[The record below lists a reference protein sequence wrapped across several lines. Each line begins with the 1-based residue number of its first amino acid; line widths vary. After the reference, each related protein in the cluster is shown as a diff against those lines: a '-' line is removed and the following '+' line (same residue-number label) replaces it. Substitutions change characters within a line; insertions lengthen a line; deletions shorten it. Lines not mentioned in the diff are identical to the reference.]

1 MLTGILFWAALLV
14 AAVVVFLMVEM
25 VYLSAVLV
33 QGDKQTEGRNYY
45 GASPAERD
53 RFRKALR
60 RHARRLSP
68 ILALLGR
75 SSNFSFAKTS
85 FQHRGLAAPKGT
97 TSPAS
102 FARADAW
109 QAGPQDV
116 FVATQMKCGTT
127 WMLHVVYQVLL
138 RGDGK
143 LVETGST
150 LHAVVPWIEGR
161 KTVAMEDAPLI
172 GTERPS
178 RVIKT
183 HLPASHVPWSPSA
196 RYIYVA
202 RHPVSCFVSC
212 ADFVRSNAGR
222 FAPSSDKIEEWFRS
236 DDLMWW
242 GTWPAHVEGWWKLSE
257 ENPNILFVTFEDM
270 KHDLSA
276 VTRRVA
282 EFLEIRPLDDAE
294 LALIV
299 EKCSFRY
306 MQEHESAFEMH
317 PPHIL
322 SASADLFISGSADRH
337 ADAPEEA
344 RRRIAAWCAARM
356 EGGRFPLA
364 KVYPDVTA

>member
-1 MLTGILFWAALLV
+1 MTRILIWVAILV
-14 AAVVVFLMVEM
+14 AAIVVFLMTEM

-33 QGDKQTEGRNYY
+33 WEDKKTEGRSYY
-45 GASPAERD
+45 GASFAEREE
-53 RFRKALR
+53 FRKALR

-75 SSNFSFAKTS
+75 FSNFNFAKTS
-85 FQHRGLAAPKGT
+85 FHHRGLAAPKGT
-97 TSPAS
+97 TSPES

-109 QAGPQDV
+109 QAGPQDI

-138 RGDGK
+138 RGAGN

-150 LHAVVPWIEGR
+150 LHAISPWIEGR
-161 KTVAMEDAPLI
+161 KTVPMEDAPLI

-183 HLPASHVPWSPSA
+183 HLPATHIPWSPDA

-212 ADFVRSNAGR
+212 ADFIRSNAGR
-222 FAPSSDKIEEWFRS
+222 FAPSSGKIEAWFRS
-236 DDLMWW
+236 DELMWW
-242 GTWPAHVEGWWKLSE
+242 GTWPVHVEGWWKLSE
-257 ENPNILFVTFEDM
+257 KNPNTLFVTFEEM
-270 KHDLSA
+270 KRDLSA
-276 VTRRVA
+276 VALRVA
-282 EFLEIRPLDDAE
+282 EFLGVRPLNGAE
-294 LALIV
+294 LALVV

-306 MQEHESAFEMH
+306 MQEHGGAFEMH

-322 SASADLFISGSADRH
+322 SANAEMFVSGSTQRH
-337 ADAPEEA
+337 ADAPEEV
-344 RRRIAAWCAARM
+344 RRRIAAWCADRM
-356 EGGRFPLA
+356 AGGAFPLA
-364 KVYPDVTA
+364 KVYPDVTS